1 MGKQQEPLRKMAWKC
16 CSCKRREAGRRGILK
31 CSYFNFAG
39 NFKQR
44 MEIIY
49 LLIGL
54 IGGSVAG
61 YYIFRALGAAKV
73 SEVVSSRNAFEQKV
87 MELQIEKRKLQ
98 DEWDAQNKTIISLT
112 GDLARSKAEMEN
124 LGEKLKVQKG
134 EVEELQQKFTSEF
147 RNLANEILE
156 EKSKRFTEQN
166 KTNIDEI
173 LKPLGEKIKDFEKKV
188 EETYDKELR
197 EKVSLRTEIKGLFDL
212 NKQLSEEANNLARAL
227 KGDSKQQGN
236 WGELILEKIL
246 EKSGL
251 VKDREYKL
259 QVAAV
264 NIDGRSIQPDAIIY
278 LPDNK
283 HIIIDSKVSL
293 VGYEQAVNAATEEDR
308 IRFLKDHLQS
318 VRTHVKQLS
327 DKKYHTAFEINS
339 PDFVF
344 LFMWS
349 EAAFSAALQADA
361 EIFNYAW
368 ERKIAVVSPTT
379 IWANL
384 KTISNLWRIE
394 NQNRNAE
401 EIARQGAD
409 LYDKFVGFVDDLI
422 AMGKKLEDA
431 KKSYEDSMK
440 KLTSGSGNL
449 VRRTEKMKELG
460 LKTSKSLPPTLIDRA
475 LD

>member
-1 MGKQQEPLRKMAWKC
+1 
-16 CSCKRREAGRRGILK
+16 
-31 CSYFNFAG
+31 
-39 NFKQR
+39 
-44 MEIIY
+44 MEILY
-49 LLIGL
+49 LVIG
-54 IGGSVAG
+54 IIAGVAVG
-61 YYIFRALGAAKV
+61 WLLFRAMSLPRMGELLSHKNVA
-73 SEVVSSRNAFEQKV
+73 EQKSAD
-87 MELQIEKRKLQ
+87 LQAERQKLLA
-98 DEWDAQNKTIISLT
+98 ESESHHKTILSLT
-112 GDLARSKAEMEN
+112 SDLSRAKTELEK
-124 LGEKLKVQKG
+124 LGEKLTEQKA
-134 EVEELQQKFTSEF
+134 EVEELQQKFTTEF

-156 EKSKRFTEQN
+156 EKSKKFTEQN
-166 KTNIDEI
+166 KTNLDDI

-197 EKVSLRTEIKGLFDL
+197 EKVSLKTEIKGLVDL

-251 VKDREYKL
+251 AKDREYKL
-259 QVAAV
+259 QVATV
-264 NIDGRSIQPDAIIY
+264 NVDGRSIQPDAIIF

-283 HIIIDSKVSL
+283 HVLIDSKVSL
-293 VGYEQAVNAATEEDR
+293 VAYEQAVNAATEEDR
-308 IRFLKDHLQS
+308 VRFLKEHLQS

-327 DKKYHTAFEINS
+327 DKKYHTASGTHS

-349 EAAFSAALQADA
+349 EAAFSAALQTDTD
-361 EIFNYAW
+361 IFNFAW

-384 KTISNLWRIE
+384 KTIANLWRIE
-394 NQNRNAE
+394 NHNRNAE
-401 EIARQGAD
+401 EIARQGSD

-422 AMGKKLEDA
+422 VMGKKLDDA

-440 KLTSGSGNL
+440 KLSSGSGNL
-449 VRRTEKMKELG
+449 VRRAEKMKELG
-460 LKTSKSLPPTLIDRA
+460 LKTSKSLPQPLIDRA
-475 LD
+475 DE